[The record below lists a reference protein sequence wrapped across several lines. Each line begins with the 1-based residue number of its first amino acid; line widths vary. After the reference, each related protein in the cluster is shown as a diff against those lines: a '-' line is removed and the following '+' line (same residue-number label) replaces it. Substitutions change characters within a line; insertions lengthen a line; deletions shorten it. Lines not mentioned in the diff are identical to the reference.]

1 MLGHNIPKPVA
12 TGKIARDIREAV
24 KQSFSQSGHEEKS
37 DLQKHKSVII
47 WKQIMDCHFKV
58 ERLSDFSVLDS
69 FECGVAQ
76 MDNFIH
82 GNLKYCDANHYC
94 STFVVRDI
102 INMDVW
108 PMYKTIWV
116 K

>member
-24 KQSFSQSGHEEKS
+24 KQSFSQSGHEENS
-37 DLQKHKSVII
+37 DLQKRKYVIV

-82 GNLKYCDANHYC
+82 GNLKYCDAN
-94 STFVVRDI
+94 I
-102 INMDVW
+102 
-108 PMYKTIWV
+108 KTHNV
-116 K
+116 NYH